1 MTPKNI
7 IEFAPTVANET
18 PKAPWDRK
26 DQSTYED
33 QIFKPEFAD
42 RKLTFETGL
51 NWIRVVPALME
62 SNNWMLHIPAIS
74 MKHGR
79 FAHPRTFRRAATSA
93 FDKAYRWFA
102 AHAPEKLRS
111 RANPTGHA
119 LLCDSLC
126 AFWCL
131 RENKAGGVDARLFL
145 GSSFDGAGNR
155 PAGLGYRIW
164 QALTQPDPDVDVVDE
179 PLHPNR
185 GTMICIEKSLP
196 AGTRYPRYEVR
207 AGRRSAPIQE
217 LLDRME
223 PAEFDGLCPIENT
236 IRDLSE
242 QEQWD
247 HLARVV
253 GADVAAE
260 IRSADG

>member
-1 MTPKNI
+1 MTTKNI
-7 IEFAPTVANET
+7 IEFAPTSGNSA
-18 PKAPWDRK
+18 PKAPWDHRV
-26 DQSTYED
+26 QSTYED
-33 QIFKPEFAD
+33 QIFKDEFLD
-42 RKLTFETGL
+42 RKLNFETGL

-62 SNNWMLHIPAIS
+62 SNNWMLHIPTIS

-79 FAHPRTFRRAATSA
+79 FAHPRTLRRGATGA
-93 FDKAYRWFA
+93 FDRAYRWFA
-102 AHAPEKLRS
+102 THAPEKLRS
-111 RANPTGHA
+111 RANPSGHA

-131 RENKAGGVDARLFL
+131 RENKADGVDARLFL

-164 QALTQPDPDVDVVDE
+164 QKLTEPDKDVDVVDE
-179 PLHPNR
+179 PMHPNR
-185 GTMICIEKSLP
+185 GTMICIEKSQP
-196 AGTRYPRYEVR
+196 VGARYPNYELRV
-207 AGRRSAPIQE
+207 GRRSTPIQE

-223 PAEFDGLCPIENT
+223 PSEFDVLCPIENT
-236 IRDLSE
+236 IRELSD

-260 IRSADG
+260 IRSADA